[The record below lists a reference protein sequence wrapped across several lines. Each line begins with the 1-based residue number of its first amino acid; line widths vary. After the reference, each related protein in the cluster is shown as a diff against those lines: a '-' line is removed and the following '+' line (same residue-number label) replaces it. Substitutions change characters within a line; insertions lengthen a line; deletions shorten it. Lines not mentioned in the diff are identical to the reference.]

1 MLIDGKSVS
10 KKIRNEIREEAKE
23 LAQIRKPSL
32 AMILLG
38 DNPASLTYVNAKKA
52 ACLDCGIESY
62 IFKLEEK
69 SSQNEVLELIE
80 KLNHDSSIDGIL
92 LQLPLPKHLDENIL
106 LQSIR
111 ADKDVDGFNA
121 LNLGKL
127 VLNIDGFIPCTPLGI
142 LRLLKEYNIDVA
154 SKKVCIIGR
163 SNIVGKPLMNLLLNE
178 NATVTLTHSKTKNLK
193 EFTLKSDIVIVALGK
208 ENFLNSSMIKEG
220 AIVIDVGIN
229 RRKDGTLV
237 GDVDFES
244 VAPKCSFISPVP
256 GGVGPMTV
264 AMLLSNTIKS
274 AKNRLNK

>member
-10 KKIRNEIREEAKE
+10 KKIRNEIREEARE
-23 LAQIRKPSL
+23 LALIRRASL
-32 AMILLG
+32 AMILVG
-38 DNPASLTYVNAKKA
+38 KNPASLTYVNAKKA
-52 ACLDCGIESY
+52 ACLDCGIASHVFE
-62 IFKLEEK
+62 FEEE

-80 KLNHDSSIDGIL
+80 KLNQDSSIDGIL
-92 LQLPLPKHLDENIL
+92 LQLPLPKHMDENIL
-106 LQSIR
+106 LQAIR
-111 ADKDVDGFNA
+111 PDKDVDGFNA
-121 LNLGKL
+121 INLGKL
-127 VLNIDGFIPCTPLGI
+127 VLNLDTFVPCTPLGI
-142 LRLLKEYNIDVA
+142 LRLLKEYNIGVA

-193 EFTLKSDIVIVALGK
+193 EFTLNSDIIIIALGK
-208 ENFLNSSMIKEG
+208 ENFLSSSMVKEG

-237 GDVDFES
+237 GDADFENL
-244 VAPKCSFISPVP
+244 APKCSFITPVP

>member
-10 KKIRNEIREEAKE
+10 KKIKNEIREEARE
-23 LAQIRKPSL
+23 LAKIRKPSL
-32 AMILLG
+32 AMILVG
-38 DNPASLTYVNAKKA
+38 KNPASLTYVNAKKA
-52 ACLDCGIESY
+52 ACLDCGIASHVFE
-62 IFKLEEK
+62 FEEE

-80 KLNHDSSIDGIL
+80 KLNQDSSIDGIL
-92 LQLPLPKHLDENIL
+92 LQLPLPKHMDENIL
-106 LQSIR
+106 LQAIR
-111 ADKDVDGFNA
+111 PDKDVDGFNA
-121 LNLGKL
+121 YNLGKL
-127 VLNIDGFIPCTPLGI
+127 VLNLDTFVPCTPLGI
-142 LRLLKEYNIDVA
+142 LRLLKEYNIGVA

-193 EFTLKSDIVIVALGK
+193 EFTLNSDIIIIALGK
-208 ENFLNSSMIKEG
+208 ENFLSSSMVKEG

-237 GDVDFES
+237 GDADFENL
-244 VAPKCSFISPVP
+244 APKCSFITPVP